1 MGLGVRWAGMVFGRL
16 VWSVGVMAVVIGM
29 GGLWGPGRDCHEMN
43 HVSERPLLV
52 VFEVPNY
59 MLNDLISFFFVLLP
73 WGPIH
78 PTFSTF

>member
-1 MGLGVRWAGMVFGRL
+1 MVFGRL
-16 VWSVGVMAVVIGM
+16 VWSVGVMAVVVGM

-59 MLNDLISFFFVLLP
+59 MLNDLISFFLCSCL
-73 WGPIH
+73 WGKYIQHFPL
-78 PTFSTF
+78 FES